1 MEREINFWVGRRVDF
16 NDFTG
21 VISIEIG
28 DELIVVSCY
37 RRHDWGQNVQSLE
50 KKMQHGLVMMRN
62 IRQHSRAQ

>member
-1 MEREINFWVGRRVDF
+1 MEREMYFWVGRWVDF
-16 NDFTG
+16 KDFTG

-50 KKMQHGLVMMRN
+50 KKLQHGFVM
-62 IRQHSRAQ
+62 I